1 MSYVDAIIDKEKNTI
16 FVAER
21 APDGRRILTEHPTKY
36 VVYWPSERGKWNS
49 IHGVK
54 LDRFQTNKHKEFQRE
69 LGVIPNAK
77 QHESDINPIFR
88 CLYDNYRDA
97 PSPDLHV
104 GLFDIEVDFDPE
116 RGFSSPDD
124 AFAPITA
131 ISIWLN
137 WMDRCFTL
145 AIKPKGMST
154 DAAKTICD
162 SFPDT
167 MLCNSEKELL
177 DIFLTLI
184 DDCDILSGWNSEGFD
199 VPYIYNRVVQVLG
212 KSETA
217 RMCLWGK
224 YPKKREYESYGRQT
238 ITYDLVGRVHL
249 DYLQLYRK
257 HTYHEM
263 HSYRLDAIGE
273 YEVGERKTQY
283 EGTLDQLYN
292 NDFKKFIEYNR
303 QDVLLLAKIDAKL
316 KFIELSNNLAHT
328 NCVLLQTTMG
338 AVALIDQAIVNAA
351 RDLELI
357 VPSRV
362 RETEAE
368 REERW
373 AEETEMGGSVVG
385 AYVADPKPGMH
396 DWIGGVDINSLYP
409 SVIRA
414 LNMSPESILGH
425 IRPDITD
432 SFVLNKVKNEKKSFA
447 DAWNGIFGT
456 LEYQKVME
464 QLDDIITVDFED
476 GTSAQV
482 TAREVYDLVWNSGKK
497 LTLSANG
504 TIFDYS
510 KPGLIPGVLSRWYR
524 ERKELQAE
532 YKKWAKLA
540 DEATDAAQ
548 KTEFKKKAEFYDQRQ
563 LIKKILL
570 NSLYGAIGNPGSR
583 WYDPRVAQSTTLS
596 GRCVVKHMSSKI
608 NEIIT
613 GEYNHVGKAIIYG
626 DTDSAYFSAFTT
638 MRDNPEFADYDWSK
652 ENVIDLYDKI
662 ADITNASFPDFMY
675 SAFGCPEDNGK
686 IIRAA
691 RELCAVKGLFITK
704 KRYAVL
710 IYDKEG
716 KRKDQGTKPGEI
728 KAMGLDLKRSD
739 TPKTVQD
746 FLQSVLIS
754 VLTGVNKEAVLQQI
768 MDFRKEFRSWPGW
781 EKGSPKRAN
790 NITHHARNQ
799 EIMEKVNFNKVG
811 SDSKRVM
818 VPGHVL
824 ASLNWNK
831 LKRIYN
837 DNYSMPIQ
845 DGQKVIVCK
854 LKPNPSGMTS
864 VAYPTD
870 ELKLPQWF
878 KDLPFDHDA
887 MEEALIDKKLDNLLG
902 VLKWNVNEN
911 KANTSF
917 DDLFS
922 F

>member
-1 MSYVDAIIDKEKNTI
+1 M
-16 FVAER
+16 
-21 APDGRRILTEHPTKY
+21 
-36 VVYWPSERGKWNS
+36 YWPSDRGKWSS

-54 LDRFQTNKHKEFQRE
+54 LDRFQTTKSKEFQRE
-69 LGVIPNAK
+69 LGVIPKLK

-97 PSPDLHV
+97 PSHNLHV
-104 GLFDIEVDFDPE
+104 GLFDIETDFDPL
-116 RGFSSPDD
+116 RGFSSTED
-124 AFAPITA
+124 AFSPITA
-131 ISIWLN
+131 ISVWMN

-145 AIKPKGMST
+145 AIKPKTMST
-154 DAAKTICD
+154 EAAQTVC
-162 SFPDT
+162 SEFPDT

-184 DDCDILSGWNSEGFD
+184 EDCDILSGWNSEGYD
-199 VPYIYNRVVQVLG
+199 IPYIYNRIVQVLG

-217 RMCLWGK
+217 RLCLWGK

-263 HSYRLDAIGE
+263 HTYRLDAIGE

-316 KFIELSNNLAHT
+316 KFIELANNLAHT

-351 RDLELI
+351 RDLELV
-357 VPSRV
+357 VPSRI

-368 REERW
+368 KEERW

-414 LNMSPESILGH
+414 LNMSPETIVGH
-425 IRPDITD
+425 IRSVTTD
-432 SFVLNKVKNEKKSFA
+432 AFIKNSVANKKTFA
-447 DAWNGIFGT
+447 DSWNGIFGT
-456 LEYQKVME
+456 LEYQDVME
-464 QLDDIITVDFED
+464 LKPTIMTVDFED
-476 GTSAQV
+476 GTSATV
-482 TAREVYDLVWNSGKK
+482 TAKEIHDLVWKSGRT

-510 KPGLIPGVLSRWYR
+510 KPGLIPGVLTRWFA
-524 ERKELQAE
+524 ERKQLQAE
-532 YKKWAKLA
+532 YRKWSKLA
-540 DEATDAAQ
+540 DEANDPDTKSHAKNQAV
-548 KTEFKKKAEFYDQRQ
+548 FYDLRQ

-583 WYDPRVAQSTTLS
+583 WYDPRIAQSTTLC
-596 GRCVVKHMSSKI
+596 GRCIVKHMSGKI
-608 NEIIT
+608 NEIIA
-613 GEYNHVGKAIIYG
+613 GDYNHVGKAIVYG
-626 DTDSAYFSAFTT
+626 DTDSAYFTAYTT
-638 MRDNPEFADYDWSK
+638 MKDNPEFADYEWTK

-662 ADITNASFPDFMY
+662 ADMTNASFPDFMNT
-675 SAFGCPEDNGK
+675 AFGCPEANGQ
-686 IIRAA
+686 IIKAA
-691 RELCAVKGLFITK
+691 RELCAIKGLFITK

-716 KRKDQGTKPGEI
+716 KRKDQNGKPGEI

-746 FLQSVLIS
+746 FLQNVLVG
-754 VLTGVNKEAVLQQI
+754 VLTGADKDAALKMI
-768 MDFRKEFRSWPGW
+768 MDFRKEFRSWDGW
-781 EKGSPKRAN
+781 LKGSPKRAN
-790 NITHHARNQ
+790 NITNHSKNQ
-799 EIMEKVNFNKVG
+799 EMMEKVNFNKTSAVT
-811 SDSKRVM
+811 KKVM
-818 VPGHVL
+818 IPGHVF

-831 LKRIYN
+831 LKKIYG
-837 DNYSMPIQ
+837 DHYSMPIQ

-887 MEEALIDKKLDNLLG
+887 MEEALIDKKIDNLLG
-902 VLKWNVNEN
+902 VLKWNVNEH

-917 DDLFS
+917 EDLFS

>member
-1 MSYVDAIIDKEKNTI
+1 MSYVDAIIDKDKNTI

-21 APDGRRILTEHPTKY
+21 SQDGQRVLTEHPTKY
-36 VVYWPSERGKWNS
+36 VVYWPSDRGKWSS

-54 LDRFQTNKHKEFQRE
+54 LDRFQTNKGKEFQRE
-69 LGVIPNAK
+69 LGVIPKPK

-97 PSPDLHV
+97 PSPNLHV
-104 GLFDIEVDFDPE
+104 GLFDIETDFDPL
-116 RGFSSPDD
+116 RGFSSTED
-124 AFAPITA
+124 AFSPITA
-131 ISIWLN
+131 ISVWMNWL
-137 WMDRCFTL
+137 DRCFTL
-145 AIKPKGMST
+145 AIKPKTMSKE
-154 DAAKTICD
+154 AAQTVC
-162 SFPDT
+162 SEFPDT
-167 MLCNSEKELL
+167 MLCDTEKELL

-184 DDCDILSGWNSEGFD
+184 EDCDILSGWNSEGYD
-199 VPYIYNRVVQVLG
+199 IPYIYNRIVQVLG

-217 RMCLWGK
+217 RLCLWGK

-263 HSYRLDAIGE
+263 HTYRLDAIGE

-316 KFIELSNNLAHT
+316 KFIELANNLAHT

-338 AVALIDQAIVNAA
+338 AVALIDQSIVNAA

-357 VPSRV
+357 VPARI

-368 REERW
+368 KEERW

-414 LNMSPESILGH
+414 LNMSPETIVGH
-425 IRPDITD
+425 IRPITTEA
-432 SFVLNKVKNEKKSFA
+432 FIKNSVANKKSFA
-447 DAWNGIFGT
+447 DSWNGIFGT
-456 LEYQKVME
+456 LEYQDVME
-464 QLDDIITVDFED
+464 LKPTIMTVDFED
-476 GTSAQV
+476 GTSATV
-482 TAREVYDLVWNSGKK
+482 TAKEIHDLVWKSGRT

-510 KPGLIPGVLSRWYR
+510 KPGLIPGVLTRWFA
-524 ERKELQAE
+524 ERKQLQAE
-532 YKKWAKLA
+532 YRKWAKTA
-540 DEATDAAQ
+540 DDATDPDAKAAA
-548 KTEFKKKAEFYDQRQ
+548 KKQAEFHDQRQ

-583 WYDPRVAQSTTLS
+583 WYDPRVAQSTTLC
-596 GRCVVKHMSSKI
+596 GRCIVKHMSGKI
-608 NEIIT
+608 NEIIA
-613 GEYNHVGKAIIYG
+613 GEYNHVGKAIVYG
-626 DTDSAYFSAFTT
+626 DTDSAYFTAYTT
-638 MRDNPEFADYDWSK
+638 MKDNPEFADYEWTK

-662 ADITNASFPDFMY
+662 ADMTNASFPDFMAK
-675 SAFGCPEDNGK
+675 AFGCPEANGK
-686 IIRAA
+686 IIKAA
-691 RELCAVKGLFITK
+691 RELCAIKGLFITK

-716 KRKDQGTKPGEI
+716 KRKDQNGKPGEI

-746 FLQSVLIS
+746 FLQNVLVG
-754 VLTGVNKEAVLQQI
+754 VLTGADKNAALKMI
-768 MDFRKEFRSWPGW
+768 MDFRKEFRSWDGW
-781 EKGSPKRAN
+781 LKGSPKRAN
-790 NITHHARNQ
+790 NITNHAKNQ
-799 EIMEKVNFNKVG
+799 ELMEKVNFNKTSAVT
-811 SDSKRVM
+811 KKVM
-818 VPGHVL
+818 IPGHVL

-831 LKRIYN
+831 LKKIYG
-837 DNYSMPIQ
+837 DHYSMPIQ

-887 MEEALIDKKLDNLLG
+887 MEEALIDKKIDNLLG

-911 KANTSF
+911 KANSSF
-917 DDLFS
+917 EDLFS